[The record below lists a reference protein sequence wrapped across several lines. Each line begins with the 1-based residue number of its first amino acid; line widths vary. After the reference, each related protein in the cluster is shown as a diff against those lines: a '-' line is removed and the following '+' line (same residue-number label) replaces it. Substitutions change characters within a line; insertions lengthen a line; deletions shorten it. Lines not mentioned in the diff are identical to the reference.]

1 MTDLP
6 GLLDREP
13 SSAKLYQ
20 APERS
25 LLSFLFYFD
34 GTGEG
39 FPPLLWRIL
48 YSESVKESMANY
60 AQFFVGQVF
69 GPFTV
74 EVTQVKDGLFR
85 KLELIMFASE
95 ASCVYLFKKGEI
107 LIQIIEVFD
116 PIRSMCL
123 ELQFSRRRW
132 RWVSAATIASDRYV

>member
-6 GLLDREP
+6 GP
-13 SSAKLYQ
+13 SAKLYQ

-60 AQFFVGQVF
+60 AQFFVGQVV

-74 EVTQVKDGLFR
+74 EVTQVKARLLR
-85 KLELIMFASE
+85 KLLMMFASK
-95 ASCVYLFKKGEI
+95 ASYKVSQQVWDTLRNVCE
-107 LIQIIEVFD
+107 Q
-116 PIRSMCL
+116 S
-123 ELQFSRRRW
+123 ELRLQKNE
-132 RWVSAATIASDRYV
+132 Y

>member
-6 GLLDREP
+6 GLLDRGP

-60 AQFFVGQVF
+60 AQFFVGQVV

-74 EVTQVKDGLFR
+74 EVTQVKARLLR
-85 KLELIMFASE
+85 KLLKMFASK
-95 ASCVYLFKKGEI
+95 ASYKVSQQVWDTLRNVCERRLRI
-107 LIQIIEVFD
+107 L
-116 PIRSMCL
+116 
-123 ELQFSRRRW
+123 
-132 RWVSAATIASDRYV
+132 

>member
-6 GLLDREP
+6 GLLDRGP

-60 AQFFVGQVF
+60 AQFFVGQVV

-74 EVTQVKDGLFR
+74 EVTQVKAGLFR
-85 KLELIMFASE
+85 KLLMMFASE
-95 ASCVYLFKKGEI
+95 ASYVYNKST
-107 LIQIIEVFD
+107 Q
-116 PIRSMCL
+116 
-123 ELQFSRRRW
+123 
-132 RWVSAATIASDRYV
+132 